1 MKPPEIFE
9 TQRLRLRPPVME
21 DAEEIFLRYAQ
32 DAEVTK
38 YLTWRAHK
46 SVETVREFLGFC
58 LRELKAG
65 RWVQWV
71 IAKKDDR
78 QLIGMI
84 GLKVDGHKAELGYVL
99 ARAYWNTGY
108 MTEAARAV
116 VKWALEQKGIY
127 RVWAVCDVENQPS
140 ARVMEKIGMQREG
153 VLRRWIMHPNR
164 SDEPRDCYC
173 YALTK

>member
-1 MKPPEIFE
+1 MTVAMNPPEIIE

-65 RWVQWV
+65 RWVHWG

-116 VKWALEQKGIY
+116 AK
-127 RVWAVCDVENQPS
+127 
-140 ARVMEKIGMQREG
+140 
-153 VLRRWIMHPNR
+153 
-164 SDEPRDCYC
+164 
-173 YALTK
+173 

>member
-1 MKPPEIFE
+1 M
-9 TQRLRLRPPVME
+9 
-21 DAEEIFLRYAQ
+21 
-32 DAEVTK
+32 
-38 YLTWRAHK
+38 
-46 SVETVREFLGFC
+46 
-58 LRELKAG
+58 
-65 RWVQWV
+65 

-173 YALTK
+173 YSMTK